1 MKCQDRHNEDRES
14 GEAHEVKPPEPGRP
28 RGQGVIRVLEC
39 CAGRTAVLDAL
50 GPNEQQMG
58 QWRLT
63 RGPLLRQTLRSE
75 VHRVHGSD
83 PAEIVQLGNQ
93 F

>member
-1 MKCQDRHNEDRES
+1 M
-14 GEAHEVKPPEPGRP
+14 KPPKPGRP
-28 RGQGVIRVLEC
+28 RGQGVIRELGRD
-39 CAGRTAVLDAL
+39 AGRTAVLDAL
-50 GPNEQQMG
+50 RPNEQQMG

-63 RGPLLRQTLRSE
+63 RDPLLRQTLRSE